1 MISSPCPARE
11 PIAIWFAM
19 VPVGVQM
26 AASLPNRAA
35 TLSCSWLMVGSSPK
49 TSSPTSA
56 SCMALRMPGP
66 GRVTVSLRRSMRS
79 MRPHMLN
86 GARMARESKE
96 ARSRRFREIVRR
108 LEKAM
113 PEAKIA
119 LEYQDELQLL
129 VSVMLSAQCTD
140 AVVNTVT
147 PALFARYRTAADYA
161 RSTPSRLGEQIRRV
175 GLWRAKSKALHAAMT
190 TIAQEFGGKLPR
202 TREEL
207 CQLPGVGWKT
217 AGVVVNHAFG
227 TPALPVDTHVG
238 RVARRLGLSRQED
251 PRKVED
257 ELASLLPE
265 KLWGRAHQL
274 LIWHG
279 RRTCESRRP
288 HCSRCVVL
296 QLCPRRGVT
305 ESD

>member
-1 MISSPCPARE
+1 
-11 PIAIWFAM
+11 
-19 VPVGVQM
+19 
-26 AASLPNRAA
+26 
-35 TLSCSWLMVGSSPK
+35 
-49 TSSPTSA
+49 
-56 SCMALRMPGP
+56 MALRMPGV
-66 GRVTVSLRRSMRS
+66 GLVTVSLRRSMRFIAAHDN
-79 MRPHMLN
+79 P
-86 GARMARESKE
+86 ARVPRESKE
-96 ARSRRFREIVRR
+96 ERSLRFGKVVDR

-119 LEYQDELQLL
+119 LEYQDDLQLL

-147 PALFARYRTAADYA
+147 PALFARYPSAAHYA
-161 RSTPSRLGEQIRRV
+161 KSTPEIIGEQIKRV
-175 GLWRAKSKALHAAMT
+175 GLWRGKAKNLHETMT
-190 TIAQEFGGKLPR
+190 RIARDHAGQIPR
-202 TREEL
+202 KREEL
-207 CQLPGVGWKT
+207 CELPGVGWKT

-238 RVARRLGLSRQED
+238 RVSRRLGLTRQDD

-257 ELASLLPE
+257 ELSAVLPE
-265 KLWGRAHQL
+265 RLWGRAHQL

-279 RRTCESRRP
+279 RRTCEARRP

-296 QLCPRRGVT
+296 DLCPRRGVK